1 MGANGGIILT
11 NVVNHLFGSY
21 GTLLLGIAI
30 SAACLTTSVGIVAA
44 CGEYFSSLLPKLSY
58 QKVVFI
64 FLCISIYGSES
75 WFNSVKCI
83 SITNLN
89 RNLPN
94 WYRANY
100 IITG

>member
-1 MGANGGIILT
+1 MSLLEWEQMEELFLT

-58 QKVVFI
+58 QKLFS
-64 FLCISIYGSES
+64 F
-75 WFNSVKCI
+75 SV
-83 SITNLN
+83 
-89 RNLPN
+89 
-94 WYRANY
+94 Y
-100 IITG
+100 